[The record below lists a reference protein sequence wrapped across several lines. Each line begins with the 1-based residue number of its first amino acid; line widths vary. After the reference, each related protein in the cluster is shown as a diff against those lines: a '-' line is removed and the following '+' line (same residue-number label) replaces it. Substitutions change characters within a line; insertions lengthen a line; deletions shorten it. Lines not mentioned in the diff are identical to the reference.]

1 MVKMLEIYIYIHIYT
16 YFFTIKKKEIL
27 PFVTTWIKL
36 EGITVSEISWTEKD
50 KYCMISLT
58 CGI

>member
-1 MVKMLEIYIYIHIYT
+1 MDTEDAVPIYT
-16 YFFTIKKKEIL
+16 LEYYAAVGKKEVL

-36 EGITVSEISWTEKD
+36 EGIILSEISQTEKD
-50 KYCMISLT
+50 KYCMYSLM

>member
-1 MVKMLEIYIYIHIYT
+1 MVPIYT
-16 YFFTIKKKEIL
+16 LEYYAAVGKKEVL

-36 EGITVSEISWTEKD
+36 EGIILSEISQTEED
-50 KYCMISLT
+50 KYCMYSLM

>member
-1 MVKMLEIYIYIHIYT
+1 MVPIYT
-16 YFFTIKKKEIL
+16 LEYYAAVGKKEVL

-36 EGITVSEISWTEKD
+36 EGIILRERSQTEED
-50 KYCMISLT
+50 KYCMYSLM

>member
-1 MVKMLEIYIYIHIYT
+1 MDTEDVVPIYT
-16 YFFTIKKKEIL
+16 LEYYAAVGKKEVL

-36 EGITVSEISWTEKD
+36 EGVILSEISQTEKD
-50 KYCMISLT
+50 KYYMYSLM

>member
-1 MVKMLEIYIYIHIYT
+1 MLEIYIYIHIYT